1 VRGLSRERYSLSF
14 VIHFARLENTRMLYL
29 ANIETRDCAFLHMTG
44 GDAKA
49 SNSSSSACGKD

>member
-1 VRGLSRERYSLSF
+1 LSF